1 MLTFADQPAPQLPDR
16 YKDIM
21 HTYTITRGGN
31 ILVPSDHAL
40 LDIDG
45 YAYHFYGIRRDAV
58 ILVRPDGYIGLTTG
72 GFDVQPINDYL
83 HRVTGR

>member
-16 YKDIM
+16 YKDIV
-21 HTYTITRGGN
+21 HAYTITRGGN

-45 YAYHFYGIRRDAV
+45 YASHFYGIRRDAV
-58 ILVRPDGYIGLTTG
+58 TLVRPDGYIGLTTG